1 MSDIFKKI
9 TSIEPVDDD
18 ALDALNL
25 TRADEAPRR
34 PLLRPLPED
43 IAPLPKEMRDDDPVP
58 EFITRDG
65 DRESGRV
72 EAAPAAAPEPKPK
85 PEVKAEPM
93 QASVQ
98 EPRPAAEQEHAA
110 PSPIEPRY
118 SAAPAALGLAAS
130 ATQAPP
136 TGWMKWVGIA
146 SVFVWLG
153 ASFAYMYGSFGAGQ
167 KLTDLT
173 PIQIAGL
180 ILAILLPAILLGILF
195 YALRQ
200 LAKIS
205 AQSHDLVRAAQALSS
220 PDDSVIA
227 KTAIMSKAVKMEIDS
242 VDARIDQALAR
253 MNSLESVLKDQTSG
267 LSQASAATS
276 QTADEIASR
285 LSTQRLALENIAGTF
300 DNRMAMLSSTL
311 DEQSSKLEA
320 STQLAEHKIQEAR
333 ISIDGAAEKINAASD
348 VVRGNTVEAASTLT
362 KSHGEIESLAEM
374 IRARSAELD
383 EVYRKH
389 AQDLTGMI
397 GELRDEQQDMSI
409 SLEERLVKMR
419 DMSLSAKVSA
429 ESLTEASKAGK
440 ETVQALAEATR
451 LTDTAVKQ
459 RFAEM
464 EDLVKFS
471 GDKAD
476 SISDRAARRVQDSLS
491 QTRKEIAR
499 IENDM
504 VALQARL
511 NAPQPAQSLELEI
524 PEQPRPAKRE
534 RIRLTPLEE
543 DFPPVEPPRFE
554 AEPKPMRLRPTPES
568 EAVFKPAP
576 PLSPAPIAAPQ
587 SIPRPDEQALD
598 LLEELTLEVEPL
610 DLTENMTPIDPD
622 AEIKAFSP
630 EDLIAPS
637 HEPLR
642 PAAPPTSEEIVS
654 FGKKKKKDAKEKSGW
669 RWRDMLGGLDRPDDI
684 VRQDDGFMPL
694 SPAQPREV
702 SDQRMLA
709 SLAALGLTPAAV
721 VDDGCIIEAA
731 NTRKTKGSIA
741 MSQAVARRMGDPVR
755 HLHRAIEENPALKTD
770 ARTYTAQFQARMM
783 AIENDREAIRTKFES
798 DAGRAYLLCDAALN
812 G

>member
-9 TSIEPVDDD
+9 TSIEPVDED
-18 ALDALNL
+18 ALDALNI
-25 TRADEAPRR
+25 RPAEKAPRKS
-34 PLLRPLPED
+34 LLRPLPED
-43 IAPLPKEMRDDDPVP
+43 MPDNDPVP
-58 EFITRDG
+58 EFITREG
-65 DRESGRV
+65 DRPQE
-72 EAAPAAAPEPKPK
+72 PAIPPKP
-85 PEVKAEPM
+85 
-93 QASVQ
+93 
-98 EPRPAAEQEHAA
+98 RPDPVAVPPQTIEA
-110 PSPIEPRY
+110 P
-118 SAAPAALGLAAS
+118 SAAPISAAISAPVALAAP
-130 ATQAPP
+130 TDLAPS
-136 TGWMKWVGIA
+136 TNWMKWAGIA
-146 SVFVWLG
+146 AVIIWLG
-153 ASFAYMYGSFGAGQ
+153 ASFAYMYGFFDLGR
-167 KLTDLT
+167 KWTDLT

-180 ILAILLPAILLGILF
+180 VLAILLPAILLGLLF
-195 YALRQ
+195 YTLRQ

-205 AQSHDLVRAAQALSS
+205 AQSHDLARAAYALSS

-227 KTAIMSKAVKMEIDS
+227 KTAIMSKAVKAEIDS

-253 MNSLESVLKDQTSG
+253 MNGLETVLKDQTAG
-267 LSQASAATS
+267 LHQATAATS
-276 QTADEIASR
+276 QTTDEIASR
-285 LSTQRLALENIAGTF
+285 LSTQRLALETIAGTF

-311 DEQSSKLEA
+311 DEQSSKLET

-348 VVRGNTVEAASTLT
+348 VVRGNTIEAASTLT
-362 KSHGEIESLAEM
+362 KSHEEIESLAEM

-429 ESLTEASKAGK
+429 ESLTEASEAGK
-440 ETVQALAEATR
+440 ETVRALAEATR

-464 EDLVKFS
+464 EDMVKFS
-471 GDKAD
+471 GEKAD

-504 VALQARL
+504 VALQTRL
-511 NAPQPAQSLELEI
+511 NAPQPAESLELEI
-524 PEQPRPAKRE
+524 PEQPRPPKRA

-543 DFPPVEPPRFE
+543 DFPPVEPPRFG
-554 AEPKPMRLRPTPES
+554 AEPEPMTLRPTPEAD
-568 EAVFKPAP
+568 AVFEPA
-576 PLSPAPIAAPQ
+576 PAPITKPQ
-587 SIPRPDEQALD
+587 SIPRPDDKALE
-598 LLEELTLEVEPL
+598 LLDELTLEVEPL
-610 DLTENMTPIDPD
+610 DLTADMMPVDPD
-622 AEIKAFSP
+622 ADIKAFTP
-630 EDLIAPS
+630 ETLITPS
-637 HEPLR
+637 DDTLR
-642 PAAPPTSEEIVS
+642 PAAPPTTEDIVS
-654 FGKKKKKDAKEKSGW
+654 FGGKKTKNKAAKDKTGW
-669 RWRDMLGGLDRPDDI
+669 RWRDMLGGLERPDDI
-684 VRQDDGFMPL
+684 SRQDDGFMPL
-694 SPAQPREV
+694 SQEKPREV

-731 NTRKTKGSIA
+731 NTRKAKGAIA

-755 HLHRAIEENPALKTD
+755 HLHRAMEENPALKTD
-770 ARTYTAQFQARMM
+770 ARAYTAQFQARMS
-783 AIENDREAIRTKFES
+783 AIESDREAIRTKLES
-798 DAGRAYLLCDAALN
+798 DAGRAFLLCDAALN

>member
-1 MSDIFKKI
+1 MSDIFKKV

-25 TRADEAPRR
+25 TPADELPRK

-43 IAPLPKEMRDDDPVP
+43 MAPLHQEMRDDDPVP
-58 EFITRDG
+58 EFITRSG
-65 DRESGRV
+65 EKAES
-72 EAAPAAAPEPKPK
+72 AADPAKLDPKPKVQPIAETAAAPESLKQESIPN
-85 PEVKAEPM
+85 EPIK
-93 QASVQ
+93 SGPIYN
-98 EPRPAAEQEHAA
+98 EPAQNVAAAALDLSAPIDVA
-110 PSPIEPRY
+110 PSM
-118 SAAPAALGLAAS
+118 
-130 ATQAPP
+130 
-136 TGWMKWVGIA
+136 GWMKWFGVA
-146 SVFVWLG
+146 AVLFWLG
-153 ASFAYMYGSFGAGQ
+153 ASFAFMYGSFDLGR
-167 KLTDLT
+167 KWTDLT

-180 ILAILLPAILLGILF
+180 VLAILFPAILLGLLF
-195 YALRQ
+195 YTLRQ
-200 LAKIS
+200 LSKIS
-205 AQSHDLVRAAQALSS
+205 TQSQNLARAAYALSS

-227 KTAIMSKAVKMEIDS
+227 KTAIMSKAVKTEIDS
-242 VDARIDQALAR
+242 IDARIDQALSR
-253 MNSLESVLKDQTSG
+253 MNSLETVLKDQTTG

-285 LSTQRLALENIAGTF
+285 LSTQRLALETIADTF

-311 DEQSSKLEA
+311 DEQSGKLEA
-320 STQLAEHKIQEAR
+320 STQLAESKIQEAR

-348 VVRGNTVEAASTLT
+348 VVRGNTIQAASTLT
-362 KSHGEIESLAEM
+362 KSHSEIESLAEM

-397 GELRDEQQDMSI
+397 GELRDEQQDMAI

-459 RFAEM
+459 RFTEM

-471 GDKAD
+471 GEKAD

-511 NAPQPAQSLELEI
+511 NTPQPAESLPLEI
-524 PEQPRPAKRE
+524 PEQPRPVRRE
-534 RIRLTPLEE
+534 RIRLTPLED
-543 DFPPVEPPRFE
+543 DFPPVEPPVFRS
-554 AEPKPMRLRPTPES
+554 EPEPLTLRPTPEPD
-568 EAVFKPAP
+568 AVFEPAP
-576 PLSPAPIAAPQ
+576 KTSEPIFKPQ
-587 SIPRPDEQALD
+587 AIPRPDEQALD

-610 DLTENMTPIDPD
+610 DLTADMSAPDPD
-622 AEIKAFSP
+622 AEIKAFTP
-630 EDLIAPS
+630 EVPMPPTDEA
-637 HEPLR
+637 LR
-642 PAAPPTSEEIVS
+642 PAAPPTTEEIVS
-654 FGKKKKKDAKEKSGW
+654 FSKKKKKPAKEKSGW
-669 RWRDMLGGLDRPDDI
+669 RWRDMLGGLERPDDI
-684 VRQDDGFMPL
+684 VRQDEGFIPL
-694 SPAQPREV
+694 GTERPREV

-709 SLAALGLTPAAV
+709 SLAALGLAPAAV
-721 VDDGCIIEAA
+721 IDDGCIIEAA
-731 NTRKTKGSIA
+731 NTRKIKGAIA

-755 HLHRAIEENPALKTD
+755 HLHRAMEENPALKTD
-770 ARTYTAQFQARMM
+770 ARAYTAQFQARMM

-798 DAGRAYLLCDAALN
+798 DAGRAFLLCDAALN

>member
-43 IAPLPKEMRDDDPVP
+43 ITPLPGDMRDDDPVP

-65 DRESGRV
+65 ERETGQV
-72 EAAPAAAPEPKPK
+72 EPASTASQPNPEPKP
-85 PEVKAEPM
+85 EITAEPVHNPIAEPTPI
-93 QASVQ
+93 AS
-98 EPRPAAEQEHAA
+98 
-110 PSPIEPRY
+110 SSIEPAY
-118 SAAPAALGLAAS
+118 NPASAALGLAAPTV
-130 ATQAPP
+130 AAPS
-136 TGWMKWVGIA
+136 TSWMKWTGIA
-146 SVFVWLG
+146 AIMIWLG
-153 ASFAYMYGSFGAGQ
+153 ASFAYMYGFFDLGRKWSE
-167 KLTDLT
+167 LT

-180 ILAILLPAILLGILF
+180 ILAVLLPAILLGLLF

-253 MNSLESVLKDQTSG
+253 MNSLENVLKDQTSG

-348 VVRGNTVEAASTLT
+348 AVRGNTVDAASTLT

-389 AQDLTGMI
+389 AQDLTAMI

-451 LTDTAVKQ
+451 LTDTAVKK
-459 RFAEM
+459 RFTEM

-471 GDKAD
+471 GEKAD

-511 NAPQPAQSLELEI
+511 NAPQPAESLELEI
-524 PEQPRPAKRE
+524 PDQPRPARRE
-534 RIRLTPLEE
+534 RIRLMPLEE
-543 DFPPVEPPRFE
+543 DFPPVEPPRID
-554 AEPKPMRLRPTPES
+554 AEPQPMTLRSTPEV
-568 EAVFKPAP
+568 EAVFTPTP
-576 PLSPAPIAAPQ
+576 PLSPVPIAAPQ
-587 SIPRPDEQALD
+587 PIPRPDEQALE
-598 LLEELTLEVEPL
+598 LLEELTLEIEPL
-610 DLTENMTPIDPD
+610 DLTGDMTPIDPD
-622 AEIKAFSP
+622 ADIKAFSP
-630 EDLIAPS
+630 EPLIAPS
-637 HEPLR
+637 DEPLR
-642 PAAPPTSEEIVS
+642 PAAPPTNEEIVS
-654 FGKKKKKDAKEKSGW
+654 FGKKKKKDSKEKSGW

-694 SPAQPREV
+694 TPAQPREI

-731 NTRKTKGSIA
+731 NTRKTKGAIA

-755 HLHRAIEENPALKTD
+755 HLHRAMEENPALKTD
-770 ARTYTAQFQARMM
+770 ARAYTAQFDARMA
-783 AIENDREAIRTKFES
+783 AIENDREAIRTKLES

>member
-25 TRADEAPRR
+25 TRADEVPRR
-34 PLLRPLPED
+34 SLLRPLPED
-43 IAPLPKEMRDDDPVP
+43 QPHLPQNMRDDDPVP
-58 EFITRDG
+58 EFITREG
-65 DRESGRV
+65 DRV
-72 EAAPAAAPEPKPK
+72 EKAPKTPAPDAAPKPN
-85 PEVKAEPM
+85 PITET
-93 QASVQ
+93 
-98 EPRPAAEQEHAA
+98 PAATTAVT
-110 PSPIEPRY
+110 PSVTPPITPPVSEPGIEPGY
-118 SAAPAALGLAAS
+118 TAPAPLALAAS
-130 ATQAPP
+130 AELAPS
-136 TGWMKWVGIA
+136 TTWMKWVGVA
-146 SVFVWLG
+146 AVLTWLG
-153 ASFAYMYGSFGAGQ
+153 ASFAYMYGSFGVGQ

-180 ILAILLPAILLGILF
+180 VLAILLPAILLGLLF
-195 YALRQ
+195 YTLRQ

-205 AQSHDLVRAAQALSS
+205 AQSHDLARAAYALSS

-253 MNSLESVLKDQTSG
+253 MNSLESVLKDQTAG
-267 LSQASAATS
+267 LSHASEATS

-285 LSTQRLALENIAGTF
+285 LSTQRLALEGIADTF

-362 KSHGEIESLAEM
+362 KSHAEIESLAEM
-374 IRARSAELD
+374 IRARSTELD

-389 AQDLTGMI
+389 AQDLTAMI

-459 RFAEM
+459 RFTEM

-471 GDKAD
+471 GEKAD

-511 NAPQPAQSLELEI
+511 NAPQPAESLQLDI
-524 PEQPRPAKRE
+524 PEQPRPARRE

-543 DFPPVEPPRFE
+543 DFPPVEPPRFSSQP
-554 AEPKPMRLRPTPES
+554 EPMTLRPTPEAD
-568 EAVFKPAP
+568 AVFEPSPAP
-576 PLSPAPIAAPQ
+576 PPTIKPHA
-587 SIPRPDEQALD
+587 IPRHDEEALE

-610 DLTENMTPIDPD
+610 DLTADMMPLDPD
-622 AEIKAFSP
+622 AEIKTFTP
-630 EDLIAPS
+630 EALITPQDNT
-637 HEPLR
+637 LR
-642 PAAPPTSEEIVS
+642 PAAPPTTEDIVS
-654 FGKKKKKDAKEKSGW
+654 FSKKKGKETKEKSGW
-669 RWRDMLGGLDRPDDI
+669 RWRDMLGGLERPDAI
-684 VRQDDGFMPL
+684 TRQDEGFMPL
-694 SPAQPREV
+694 STTGPREV

-709 SLAALGLTPAAV
+709 SLASLGLTPAAV

-731 NTRKTKGSIA
+731 NTRKTKGAIA

-755 HLHRAIEENPALKTD
+755 HLHRAMEENPALKTD
-770 ARTYTAQFQARMM
+770 ARAYTAQFQARMT

-798 DAGRAYLLCDAALN
+798 DAGRAFLLCDAALN